1 MDKIELKQWRLSDL
15 EVIEACAKEENWII
29 SRLDL
34 LAPFHVF
41 PDGTFAAFVN
51 QELVGKSI
59 I

>member
-15 EVIEACAKEENWII
+15 EVIEAWAKEENWIT

-41 PDGTFAAFVN
+41 PDDTFAAYVN
-51 QELVGKSI
+51 QELVGKLI
-59 I
+59 V